1 MYTNRIPGNSLSD
14 SCQMTPVVAL
24 LNHLKKFAHILYIW
38 GPQEWNLLFFS
49 MCILR
54 PPYWNCKTNHKS
66 QFFRLLC
73 HQKCFFFS
81 FKPIQYFAACCL
93 IWIQSGVIHQQPLHH
108 HYHKKVV
115 RADPWFDPILTFKPI
130 CHSYHTHH
138 YYLSVLTHVMNKLWH
153 GLPAP
158 AKKKKKKSCPYSCC
172 PDISQRILG
181 MSQAPIGFLSPLC
194 WE

>member
-14 SCQMTPVVAL
+14 SCQMTPVVA
-24 LNHLKKFAHILYIW
+24 HLKNLHIFFIYEVPKSEI
-38 GPQEWNLLFFS
+38 FFS
-49 MCILR
+49 LACAFWDLHTGIARQITKVRFLDF
-54 PPYWNCKTNHKS
+54 YVIKNV
-66 QFFRLLC
+66 
-73 HQKCFFFS
+73 FFFS
-81 FKPIQYFAACCL
+81 FKLIQYFAACCL

-138 YYLSVLTHVMNKLWH
+138 YYLSVLKHVMNKLWH

-181 MSQAPIGFLSPLC
+181 MSQAPIGFLSPIC